1 MRLLFRKHKLSVI
14 TTVYWFL
21 LMYIIT
27 ALIFWFVSLEKQNEQ
42 TFIYRVEQL
51 KKDEPGYY
59 EKVSS
64 IDDAR
69 KRKHA
74 QYIGEGSIFF
84 LVILLGAVFVYR
96 ATRRQILLSHQ
107 QQNFMM
113 AVTHELKTPISVI
126 KLNIETVQKRKLD
139 EAQQQKLLA
148 SSLLETS
155 RLNTL
160 CNNILLSSQ
169 LEARMYN
176 ANKQELDLSGLVG
189 KSMEEFIQRYPQRN
203 FVREIQQ
210 DIVINGED
218 LLLQLLISN
227 LVENAV
233 KYTPKERPVTV
244 RLAAG
249 EKDKIVLSV
258 EDFGP
263 GIPADEKKNIFK
275 KFYRIGNESTRSAK
289 GTGLGLYLC
298 KKIALAH
305 KGSIEVYDNKP
316 QGSIFTVT
324 LQSV

>member
-189 KSMEEFIQRYPQRN
+189 KSMEEFIERYPQRN